1 MDADAPAGVPLT
13 APFRLQYAYKRSLG
27 PVIGAFMTGLRAGRV
42 LGARTA
48 QGRVLVPARAYDPA
62 TGQATGELVEVGP
75 EGELLSFT
83 ETPAGAFALVRLDG
97 ADTAWLHRL
106 DPCGRAL
113 AVGDRVKPRWRPER
127 VGHLDDLEAYVPL
140 GVALPA
146 PQASGATAEAAA
158 VAAGPVTRFRGPTCL
173 DYEVS
178 ASKVTAEFIAA
189 ILEQRLV
196 GRRCPA
202 CDKVYLPP
210 RGVCPTCVVRTG
222 EAVEVGHSGVIET
235 FSVVRIP
242 FEGQVLAPPY
252 VCARIV
258 LDGCDVPLLHIV
270 GDIDPDHVRVG
281 MRVTAV
287 WDPEPRPTL
296 ARVRYFRP
304 DDPAP
309 DEVAAAP
316 EGP

>member
-27 PVIGAFMTGLRAGRV
+27 PVIGAFMAGLRAGRV
-42 LGARTA
+42 LGARTEA
-48 QGRVLVPARAYDPA
+48 GRVIVPARAYDPA
-62 TGQATGELVEVGP
+62 TGRATGELVEVGP
-75 EGELLSFT
+75 EGEVLSLT
-83 ETPAGAFALVRLDG
+83 ETAAGAWALVRLDG

-106 DPCGRAL
+106 DPCGRAVE
-113 AVGDRVKPRWRPER
+113 VGHRVKPRWRPER
-127 VGHLDDLEAYVPL
+127 VGHLDDLEAYVPV
-140 GVALPA
+140 GVVLDP
-146 PQASGATAEAAA
+146 
-158 VAAGPVTRFRGPTCL
+158 AGPAVDPDDAAPVTGFRGPTRL

-178 ASKVTAEFIAA
+178 ASKVTAEFIGA

-196 GRRCPA
+196 GRRCPV

-210 RGVCPTCVVRTG
+210 RGVCPTCAVRTD
-222 EAVEVGHSGVIET
+222 EAVEVGHSGEIQT

-242 FEGQVLAPPY
+242 FEGQVLEPPY

-270 GDIDPDHVRVG
+270 GDIDPDLVTVG

-296 ARVRYFRP
+296 ARIRYFRP
-304 DDPAP
+304 AGAP
-309 DEVAAAP
+309 GPGP
-316 EGP
+316 EAL